1 MKTFIFLC
9 LYLLTTTVGY
19 AGKYVQTPYQP
30 QKVVFEF
37 YFNEP
42 SDINAALFRIRSLM
56 NPLSESPYDLM
67 AEDLDI
73 KVVLHGTELV
83 TVARKNYKKYREAV
97 DRMRYYADAGVEFKV
112 CALASADFGY
122 KPKDYYDFIDVV
134 PSAFTE
140 LAHWQ
145 LNGFALIKPRILE
158 KKYSLEEIR

>member
-1 MKTFIFLC
+1 MKIWIFICFYFL
-9 LYLLTTTVGY
+9 TATAIY
-19 AGKYVQTPYQP
+19 AGKFVQTPYQP

-42 SDINAALFRIRSLM
+42 GDINAALYRVRSLM

-67 AEDLDI
+67 PEDLDI
-73 KVVLHGTELV
+73 KIVLHGTEIV
-83 TVARKNYKKYREAV
+83 TVAKKNNKKYSEV
-97 DRMRYYADAGVEFKV
+97 VGRMRYYADAGVEFKV

-145 LNGFALIKPRILE
+145 MQGFALIKPRILE